1 MKIGV
6 PKEVKDLEARVAITP
21 DGAASLVQ
29 SGNRVVVE
37 VNAGIASG
45 FTNEQYQQAGAVMV
59 STAEAWKADLVV
71 KVKEP
76 QVSEYQ
82 YLERQIVFTFF
93 HLAGVA
99 KSLTE
104 VLIKKGTTALAY
116 ESLEDENGRLPILAP
131 MSAIAGNMSVLMGA
145 YYLAQFNH
153 GNGMQLGTILDKSYG
168 KVVIIGDGIVGQH
181 AAKVASAMG
190 AHVTVAGLNEAMWI
204 EQHKERMP
212 EVSYVMSNKT
222 NISRLIADAD
232 LVVGAV
238 LCRGARAPK
247 VITEEMLGKMQVGSV
262 IVDVSI
268 DQGGCFETSR
278 PTTHS
283 DPVYVNNGV
292 IHYCVS
298 NMPGAYPKAS
308 TIALTNVTIQYIKD
322 IAENSLTGFMTD
334 KGKIKAINVFRGKIV
349 SAKVAADLG
358 MLDSYEAV
366 DDVVRSNWEPLG

>member
-6 PKEVKDLEARVAITP
+6 PKEVKDKEARVAMTP
-21 DGAASLVQ
+21 GGVASLVQ
-29 SGNRVVVE
+29 SGNQVVVE
-37 VNAGIASG
+37 VSAGIGSG
-45 FTNEQYQQAGAVMV
+45 FTDEQYQEAGAVLG
-59 STAEAWKADLVV
+59 STAEAWKVDLVV

-76 QVSEYQ
+76 QESEYQ
-82 YLERQIVFTFF
+82 YIENQIVFTFF

-104 VLIKKGTTALAY
+104 VLIKKGATALAY

-145 YYLAQFNH
+145 YYLARFNQ
-153 GNGMQLGTILDKSYG
+153 GNGMQLGTILNKSYG
-168 KVVIIGDGIVGQH
+168 RVVIIGDGIVGQH

-190 AHVTVAGLNEAMWI
+190 AHVTIAGLNEARWLK
-204 EQHKERMP
+204 QHKDLLP
-212 EVSYVMSNKT
+212 EVSFVKSNKD
-222 NISRLIADAD
+222 NISRLIIDAD
-232 LVVGAV
+232 LVVGAI
-238 LCRGARAPK
+238 LLRGARAPK
-247 VITEEMLGKMQVGSV
+247 VITEKMLKKMQVGSV

-283 DPVYVNNGV
+283 NPVYVKNGV

-308 TIALTNVTIQYIKD
+308 TIALTDVTIQYIRE
-322 IAENSLTGFMTD
+322 IAENSLNGFMSD
-334 KGKIKAINVFRGKIV
+334 KGRNKAINVFKGRIL
-349 SAKVAADLG
+349 SIKVATDLG
-358 MLDSYEAV
+358 MLDSYEAME
-366 DDVVRSNWEPLG
+366 DVGRTGRA